1 MPAGSTSAPAPSLPS
16 SLPHHLCLYRGNVA
30 DRGRPAMEGCLG
42 GCGGPGLQR
51 LLLDIIGPVLTC
63 GVAGGDLRDRV
74 PPGIRLDAFRPGRR
88 AHQAT
93 AALHHGGVWDVLLV
107 GGVVYVRFLRGRVG
121 WPRSRTPSGTHGTAR
136 WGDGR
141 GLLRVDTGRLVGRLG
156 GRLLRYAGDGH
167 LLTIG
172 PTRSGKGVSAVIPNL
187 LTHRG
192 SVVVTDLKKGRP
204 TPSPWRT
211 GRQIWGSGW

>member
-1 MPAGSTSAPAPSLPS
+1 
-16 SLPHHLCLYRGNVA
+16 
-30 DRGRPAMEGCLG
+30 
-42 GCGGPGLQR
+42 
-51 LLLDIIGPVLTC
+51 
-63 GVAGGDLRDRV
+63 
-74 PPGIRLDAFRPGRR
+74 
-88 AHQAT
+88 
-93 AALHHGGVWDVLLV
+93 VWDVLLV

-192 SVVVTDLKKGRP
+192 SVVVTDLKKGETHAVTMAYRAADLGQRVVTLDP
-204 TPSPWRT
+204 FGLVSGADCYNPLELVDPSDLDAAGDAAMIAEMPVVQGSASGTASGHDGGAATPAT
-211 GRQIWGSGW
+211 GSSHRG